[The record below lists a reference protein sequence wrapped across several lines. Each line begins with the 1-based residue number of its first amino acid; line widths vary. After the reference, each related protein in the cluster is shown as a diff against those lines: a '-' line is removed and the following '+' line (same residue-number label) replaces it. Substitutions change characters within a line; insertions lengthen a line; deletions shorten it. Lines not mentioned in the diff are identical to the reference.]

1 MNNKQFLNIFN
12 DIDEE
17 IIQQAN
23 EDVNAWLKDRSG
35 IVVRS
40 DERRGFLRKTII
52 TSAAC
57 AAAVLS
63 GVFIMNNFI
72 PAKPLENSNDSHTDT
87 NSFYHFADPED
98 MESKAES
105 DGWEIQHIKENYPV
119 YHSAEELVSDADVV
133 FVGTVRNYGTAYNL
147 NVPLDEPA
155 ISDIKEIIELYL
167 HGEVEVIT
175 PYKGTASEAETIKF
189 GFTTKEIEEIK
200 ELYSV
205 EEICEQSATG
215 TREIMIG
222 TASGKKIMIVYDMPE
237 IKTGETYL
245 FCLKADGN
253 AYNFTVNPYQSV
265 INISEPFAKDKY
277 GYLSAEDIISYFG
290 EDKWSEFLES

>member
-1 MNNKQFLNIFN
+1 MNNKQFLKIFN

-23 EDVNAWLKDRSG
+23 EDVNSWLKDRSG
-35 IVVRS
+35 VVLRS
-40 DERRGFLRKTII
+40 DEKRGFLRKTII

-72 PAKPLENSNDSHTDT
+72 PAKPLENSNDSPAET

-98 MESKAES
+98 RESKAES

-119 YHSAEELVSDADVV
+119 YHSAEELVSDADLV
-133 FVGTVRNYGTAYNL
+133 FIGTVRNYGTAYNL
-147 NVPLDEPA
+147 NVPLDEQA
-155 ISDIKEIIELYL
+155 ISDFTEIIDLYL

-175 PYKGTASEAETIKF
+175 PYKGTVSEEETIKIT
-189 GFTTKEIEEIK
+189 FTVKG
-200 ELYSV
+200 LYSG
-205 EEICEQSATG
+205 EEPEEASVT
-215 TREIMIG
+215 TREIMIE

-265 INISEPFAKDKY
+265 INISEPSAKDKY
-277 GYLSAEDIISYFG
+277 GYISPNDIISYFG
-290 EDKWSEFLES
+290 ENKSSEFLES